1 MICAGARS
9 IGNING
15 VLNLSPVNC
24 LRKPEEKCT
33 SARWCT
39 GSRGANPDYFVLLTI
54 FPSSSRPHCRLG
66 RPLVKPTPCPGIE
79 PMTSGKN
86 AVGLAAFSETL

>member
-15 VLNLSPVNC
+15 VLNLSPVKC

-39 GSRGANPDYFVLLTI
+39 GSRGANPDYFAMLNSHSRLLCRRCRASRNHL
-54 FPSSSRPHCRLG
+54 PSRSPAR
-66 RPLVKPTPCPGIE
+66 
-79 PMTSGKN
+79 
-86 AVGLAAFSETL
+86 A